1 MEVSAATRPVPGG
14 VNDDTF
20 VCGPGFAAVLDGA
33 TAPASRDSGC
43 VHDVPWLVARLSG
56 HLAGLLPRGGDEP
69 LAGLLAAAIERTR
82 ADHRGT
88 CDLSNP
94 DSPSSTV
101 TILRER
107 ADDVDYLVL
116 GDSPLVLHGADDRVE
131 VIVDDRVDHLPD
143 YSFDAVAR
151 LRNSPEGFW
160 VASTVPEAAG
170 QALSGSVPRSWAR
183 RALLLTDGASRLVD
197 RYGRDWPDLLRLAG
211 TRGPEALVAEV
222 HAEDERVATVRES
235 RNESIRGKRF
245 DDATAVL
252 CRFGKDA

>member
-14 VNDDTF
+14 VNDDGF

-33 TAPASRDSGC
+33 TAPKSRDSGC
-43 VHDVPWLVARLSG
+43 VHDVPWLVARLAG
-56 HLAGLLPRGGDEP
+56 HLAVLLTRDADRP
-69 LAGLLAAAIERTR
+69 LTEVLAAAIEGTR
-82 ADHRGT
+82 ADHRDT

-107 ADDVDYLVL
+107 GSDVDYLVL
-116 GDSPLVLHGADDRVE
+116 GDSPLVLHGTDDRVE
-131 VIVDDRVDHLPD
+131 VIVDDRVDHLPS
-143 YSFDAVAR
+143 YTFDAVAR
-151 LRNSPEGFW
+151 LRNSPDGFW
-160 VASTVPEAAG
+160 VASTVPAAAE
-170 QALSGSVPRSWAR
+170 QALAATVPRSR
-183 RALLLTDGASRLVD
+183 LDRALLLTDGASRLVD
-197 RYGRDWPDLLRLAG
+197 RYGRDWRDLLRLAG
-211 TRGPEALVAEV
+211 SEGPDALLAQV
-222 HAEDERVATVRES
+222 HAEDERVAVLRES